1 MYYLRVLGCFLLL
14 SIMIVSS
21 AQAAELRLMRLFSTP
36 AERTVIEQQKQQA
49 QTGSFSVQSNTT
61 LVQSTRISLDA
72 VLIGKRTTIWIN
84 RHLIIEPIELNGI
97 YIDPSNATQKGL
109 WIVTPEGKKFIRQG
123 QVYLTDSGKVVERY
137 EAI

>member
-36 AERTVIEQQKQQA
+36 AERTMIEQQKKQA
-49 QTGSFSVQSNTT
+49 QTGSISAQSNTT

>member
-14 SIMIVSS
+14 SIMILSG

-36 AERTVIEQQKQQA
+36 AERAMIEQQKKEAQA
-49 QTGSFSVQSNTT
+49 GSFSVQSNTT

-72 VLIGKRTTIWIN
+72 VLIGKSTTIWIN
-84 RHLIIEPIELNGI
+84 RQLIIEPIELNGI

-109 WIVTPEGKKFIRQG
+109 WIVTPEGKKFIKQG
-123 QVYLTDSGKVVERY
+123 QVYLTDSGKIVERY

>member
-1 MYYLRVLGCFLLL
+1 
-14 SIMIVSS
+14 MIVSS

-36 AERTVIEQQKQQA
+36 AERTMIEQQKKQA
-49 QTGSFSVQSNTT
+49 QTGSFSAQSNTT

>member
-36 AERTVIEQQKQQA
+36 AERAMIEQQKKEAQA
-49 QTGSFSVQSNTT
+49 GSFSVQSNTT

-72 VLIGKRTTIWIN
+72 VLIGKSTTIWIN
-84 RHLIIEPIELNGI
+84 RQLIIEPIELNGI

-109 WIVTPEGKKFIRQG
+109 WIVTPEGKKFIKQG
-123 QVYLTDSGKVVERY
+123 QVYLTDSGKIVERY
-137 EAI
+137 EVI

>member
-1 MYYLRVLGCFLLL
+1 MYYLRVSGCFLLL
-14 SIMIVSS
+14 SIMILSS

-36 AERTVIEQQKQQA
+36 AERTMIEQQKKQA
-49 QTGSFSVQSNTT
+49 QTGSISPQSNTT

-123 QVYLTDSGKVVERY
+123 QVYLTGSGKVVERY